1 MKTTGRKNMKKVIV
15 ASNNQGKIKEI
26 KEILK
31 DFPLEVISLK
41 EANIKVDVVEDGK
54 TFMENAYKKAY
65 EIYKITGEMVL
76 SDDSGLMVDVLNGAP
91 GVFSARFSGEHGND
105 KKNNEKILELLKD
118 KKDEDRKA
126 KFVAAMVFI
135 INENKV
141 VQAQGE
147 CNGYIIDEERGDDG
161 FGYDPLFYIPD
172 LKKTFAE
179 ISRSEKNVIS
189 HRGRALS
196 ILKDK
201 LNQELK

>member
-1 MKTTGRKNMKKVIV
+1 MKKTGRKNMKKVIV

-76 SDDSGLMVDVLNGAP
+76 SDDSGLMVDVLNEAP
-91 GVFSARFSGEHGND
+91 GVFSARFAGEHGND

-118 KKDEDRKA
+118 KKEEDRKA
-126 KFVAAMVFI
+126 KFVAAIVFI

-141 VQAQGE
+141 VQVQGE

-179 ISRSEKNVIS
+179 ISSSEKNAIS

-201 LNQELK
+201 LNEELK

>member
-1 MKTTGRKNMKKVIV
+1 MKKVIV

-76 SDDSGLMVDVLNGAP
+76 SDDSGLMVDVLNEAP
-91 GVFSARFSGEHGND
+91 GVFSARFAGEHGND

-118 KKDEDRKA
+118 KKEEDRKA
-126 KFVAAMVFI
+126 KFVAAIVFI

-141 VQAQGE
+141 VQVQGE

-179 ISRSEKNVIS
+179 ISSSEKNAIS

-201 LNQELK
+201 LNEELK

>member
-31 DFPLEVISLK
+31 YFPLEVISLK

-54 TFMENAYKKAY
+54 TFMENAYKKAC

-91 GVFSARFSGEHGND
+91 GVFSARFAGEHGND
-105 KKNNEKILELLKD
+105 KKNNEKLLELLKD
-118 KKDEDRKA
+118 KKEEDRKA

-141 VQAQGE
+141 VQVQGE
-147 CNGYIIDEERGDDG
+147 CNGYIINEERGDDG

-179 ISRSEKNVIS
+179 ISSSEKNAIS

-196 ILKDK
+196 ILKNK
-201 LNQELK
+201 LNEELK

>member
-1 MKTTGRKNMKKVIV
+1 MKKVIV

-65 EIYKITGEMVL
+65 EIYKITGEMML

-91 GVFSARFSGEHGND
+91 GVFSARFAGEHGND
-105 KKNNEKILELLKD
+105 KKNNEKLLELLKD
-118 KKDEDRKA
+118 KKEEDRKA

-147 CNGYIIDEERGDDG
+147 CNGYIIDEERGYDG

-179 ISRSEKNVIS
+179 ISSSEKNAIS

-201 LNQELK
+201 LKEELK